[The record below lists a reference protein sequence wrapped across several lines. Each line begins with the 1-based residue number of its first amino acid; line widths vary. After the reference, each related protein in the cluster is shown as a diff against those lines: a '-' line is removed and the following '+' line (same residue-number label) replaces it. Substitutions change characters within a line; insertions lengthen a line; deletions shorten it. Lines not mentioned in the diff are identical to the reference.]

1 MYVTFQNFIL
11 CQEWVK
17 EILLSFIVL
26 SLLLLVLLLLL
37 LLFDFLGTQTTAE
50 TEFLNHTD

>member
-17 EILLSFIVL
+17 EILLLFIVL
-26 SLLLLVLLLLL
+26 SLLLLLLLLL

>member
-11 CQEWVK
+11 CEEWVK

-26 SLLLLVLLLLL
+26 SLLLLLLLL

>member
-1 MYVTFQNFIL
+1 M

-26 SLLLLVLLLLL
+26 SLLLLLLLL

>member
-1 MYVTFQNFIL
+1 MYVTFQNFIM
-11 CQEWVK
+11 CKEWVK

-26 SLLLLVLLLLL
+26 SLLLLLLL

>member
-1 MYVTFQNFIL
+1 MTFQNFIL

-26 SLLLLVLLLLL
+26 SLLLLLLLL

>member
-26 SLLLLVLLLLL
+26 SLLLLLLLL

>member
-26 SLLLLVLLLLL
+26 SLLLLLLL